1 MDAKITKSRLGLLL
15 SYDWIKILAVCAAG
29 ILVWILLFTTLAT
42 RATGGQTFELYTYM
56 GIRADFDA
64 LDDLDTLRA
73 RGAFSQDVLDFTTS
87 SLTSDYG
94 DTILQAHTAA
104 GQGDV
109 MFVADTA
116 DETDEDG
123 NVTGYTGLKRFL
135 SSYFS
140 LSFWLGEDNYELS
153 EGYTVRSYFTSCE
166 EYLGRFFKTD
176 GKADA
181 AGGTLDKAAAEENFR
196 VRIKGDK
203 RYKNEK
209 QIAAGLQG
217 EYERLE
223 NLRESYFTV
232 YEWTHND
239 SADDPVELRTVQIT
253 YTDADDEQHT
263 ADWTF
268 AFDLGNIRNLSRFVA
283 DTSVSPASAE
293 DMCMTVMTTGTSG
306 DEDMMYEPF
315 TFLVYLSEKFG
326 AE

>member
-29 ILVWILLFTTLAT
+29 ILLWILLFTTLAT

-153 EGYTVRSYFTSCE
+153 EGYTVRSYFASCE

-181 AGGTLDKAAAEENFR
+181 VVSALNAYRDDLVNNSMQYPMNIPKVNASK
-196 VRIKGDK
+196 VYQKGD
-203 RYKNEK
+203 YVFFIMLGAFAPDDLMADDSAAVTFHEEQN
-209 QIAAGLQG
+209 QIAIDAIDKTLAG
-217 EYERLE
+217 
-223 NLRESYFTV
+223 
-232 YEWTHND
+232 
-239 SADDPVELRTVQIT
+239 
-253 YTDADDEQHT
+253 
-263 ADWTF
+263 
-268 AFDLGNIRNLSRFVA
+268 
-283 DTSVSPASAE
+283 
-293 DMCMTVMTTGTSG
+293 
-306 DEDMMYEPF
+306 
-315 TFLVYLSEKFG
+315 
-326 AE
+326 